1 MSEEKL
7 PERPPVG
14 FKPARLPDEP
24 AEVES
29 YRPMTGWAVVAA
41 VLGVL
46 SPLALFAPFLW
57 VLPFGGVLASVAALR
72 AISAVVP
79 PMLGRRG
86 ALAGLALSLVFG
98 VAGPV
103 DWASYRWQI
112 RREATQF
119 AMQWFEMLR
128 NREPHKAFQLRLAA
142 ETRSPLDD
150 SLWQVYYQGSDLWQ
164 MLEDFLADKTIR
176 TLMAL
181 GDSAT
186 IRYYDTEAQEG
197 QRQSDILD
205 QSFAVTYAGQEGPT
219 TFFVALR
226 MERSRP
232 KDSDRSY
239 WRVISHRGGIQPR
252 ALGGSGMAW

>member
-1 MSEEKL
+1 MSEEKVAQ
-7 PERPPVG
+7 RS
-14 FKPARLPDEP
+14 PARLTSARLPEEP

-29 YRPMTGWAVVAA
+29 YRPMSGWAVMAV
-41 VLGVL
+41 VLGLL

-57 VLPFGGVLASVAALR
+57 ILPLGGVLASVAALR
-72 AISAVVP
+72 AIGSVIP

-86 ALAGLALSLVFG
+86 ALVGLALSIVFG
-98 VAGPV
+98 IAGPV
-103 DWASYRWQI
+103 DWACYRWQV
-112 RREATQF
+112 RREATRF
-119 AMQWFEMLR
+119 AMQWFELLR

-150 SLWQVYYQGSDLWQ
+150 SLWQVYYEGSDLRQ
-164 MLEDFLADKTIR
+164 MLEEFLADKTIR

-197 QRQSDILD
+197 ERDSDILD

-219 TFFVALR
+219 TFFVGLR

-232 KDSDRSY
+232 RDSDRAF
-239 WRVISHRGGIQPR
+239 WRIISHRGGIRPR
-252 ALGGSGMAW
+252 ALGGSGVEW